1 MTKTIKEIEEIFR
14 NKRDDFLD
22 EEFLAEVK
30 SDKRKGVQLLYSK
43 WLKNK
48 TEEKK
53 LKDKFEQMSIYENGL
68 AYQNIQR
75 IAGVDEVGRGP
86 LAGPVVCAAVILGE
100 NFFLPGLNDSKALSE
115 KKREQL
121 YEYIMDHALSVGIGS
136 ASATEIDELNIYQA
150 TKLAMTR
157 AVKQLEISPEYLLID
172 AMELPLSI
180 PQTSIIKGD
189 AKSIS
194 IAASSIIAKVTRDR
208 YMKELGEKY
217 PQYGFES
224 HMGYGTSQ
232 HIQAI
237 EKYGVIEEHRRSFA
251 PVKDLFQ
258 LV

>member
-1 MTKTIKEIEEIFR
+1 M
-14 NKRDDFLD
+14 NL
-22 EEFLAEVK
+22 K
-30 SDKRKGVQLLYSK
+30 SKIS
-43 WLKNK
+43 
-48 TEEKK
+48 
-53 LKDKFEQMSIYENGL
+53 
-68 AYQNIQR
+68 
-75 IAGVDEVGRGP
+75 RGP

>member
-14 NKRDDFLD
+14 NSEEVFG
-22 EEFLAEVK
+22 EEFLDEVK

-43 WLKNK
+43 WLRRKE
-48 TEEKK
+48 EEKK
-53 LKDKFEQMSIYENGL
+53 LKDKFEQMSVFENEL
-68 AYQNIQR
+68 RYQNIHR

-100 NFFLPGLNDSKALSE
+100 NFFLPGINDSKALSE
-115 KKREQL
+115 KRRDQF
-121 YEYIMDHALSVGIGS
+121 YEYIMEHAQSVGVGS
-136 ASATEIDELNIYQA
+136 ASAKEIDEINIYQA

-157 AVKQLEISPEYLLID
+157 AIKKLDVSPEYLLSD
-172 AMELPLSI
+172 AMELPLPI
-180 PQTSIIKGD
+180 PQKSIIKGD

-194 IAASSIIAKVTRDR
+194 IAASSIVAKVTRDR

-232 HIQAI
+232 HLQTI
-237 EKYGVIEEHRRSFA
+237 ERYGVIDEHRRSFA
-251 PVKDLFQ
+251 PVKELFQ
-258 LV
+258 IV

>member
-1 MTKTIKEIEEIFR
+1 MPKTIKEIEEIFR
-14 NKRDDFLD
+14 NSKEDLS
-22 EEFLAEVK
+22 EEFFAEIK
-30 SDKRKGVQLLYSK
+30 GDKRKGVQTLYSK

-48 TEEKK
+48 EEAKK
-53 LKDKFEQMSIYENGL
+53 LKDKFDQMSIYENEL
-68 AYQNIQR
+68 RRQNINM

-86 LAGPVVCAAVILGE
+86 LAGPVVTAAVILGE
-100 NFFLPGLNDSKALSE
+100 DFFLPGLNDSKALSE
-115 KKREQL
+115 KKREQY
-121 YEYIMDHALSVGIGS
+121 YEYILEHALSVGIGS
-136 ASATEIDELNIYQA
+136 ASAIEIDEVNIYQA

-157 AVKQLEISPEYLLID
+157 AIKQLGISPEYLLID

-180 PQTSIIKGD
+180 PQKSIIKGD
-189 AKSIS
+189 ANSIS

-232 HIQAI
+232 HLQSI
-237 EKYGVIEEHRRSFA
+237 EKYGVIGEHRRSFA
-251 PVKDLFQ
+251 PVKEFFQ

>member
-14 NKRDDFLD
+14 NGEDLLGEK
-22 EEFLAEVK
+22 FLAEVK
-30 SDKRKGVQLLYSK
+30 SDQRKGVQLLYSK

-48 TEEKK
+48 EEERK
-53 LKDKFEQMSIYENGL
+53 LKDKFEQMSIYENEL
-68 AYQNIQR
+68 RCQHINR

-100 NFFLPGLNDSKALSE
+100 NFYLPGINDSKAISE
-115 KKREQL
+115 KKREQF
-121 YEYIMDHALSVGIGS
+121 YEYIMKNARSVGIGS
-136 ASATEIDELNIYQA
+136 ASANEIDELNIYQA

-157 AVKQLEISPEYLLID
+157 AIQQLEIPPEYLLID
-172 AMELPLSI
+172 AMKLPLSI
-180 PQTSIIKGD
+180 PQKSIIKGD

-194 IAASSIIAKVTRDR
+194 IAAGSIVAKVTRDR

-224 HMGYGTSQ
+224 HRGYGTSQ
-232 HIQAI
+232 HLQAI

>member
-14 NKRDDFLD
+14 SSEDFFN

-48 TEEKK
+48 AEEKK
-53 LKDKFEQMSIYENGL
+53 LKDKFEQMSIYENEL
-68 AYQNIQR
+68 RHQHIHR

-100 NFFLPGLNDSKALSE
+100 KFFLPGINDSKAISE
-115 KKREQL
+115 KKREL
-121 YEYIMDHALSVGIGS
+121 FYEYIIENAMSVGIGS
-136 ASATEIDELNIYQA
+136 ASAIEIDELNIYQA

-157 AVKQLEISPEYLLID
+157 AIKKLEISPEYLLID

-180 PQTSIIKGD
+180 PQKSIIKGD

-194 IAASSIIAKVTRDR
+194 IAASSVVAKVTRDR
-208 YMKELGEKY
+208 YMKELGKKY

-232 HIQAI
+232 HLQAI

>member
-1 MTKTIKEIEEIFR
+1 MTKTIKEIEQIFR
-14 NKRDDFLD
+14 NSEDFLG

-30 SDKRKGVQLLYSK
+30 SDERKGVQLLYSK

-48 TEEKK
+48 EEDKK
-53 LKDKFEQMSIYENGL
+53 LKDKFEQMSIYENEL
-68 AYQNIQR
+68 RHQNIHM

-100 NFFLPGLNDSKALSE
+100 DFFLPGLNDSKALSE
-115 KKREQL
+115 KKRDQF
-121 YEYIMDHALSVGIGS
+121 YDYITRHALSVGIGS
-136 ASATEIDELNIYQA
+136 ASAKEIDELNIYQA

-157 AVKQLEISPEYLLID
+157 AIEQLEILPEYLLID
-172 AMELPLSI
+172 AIELPLLV
-180 PQTSIIKGD
+180 PQKSIIKGD

-194 IAASSIIAKVTRDR
+194 IAASSIVAKVTRDR
-208 YMKELGEKY
+208 YMKKLGEKY

-232 HIQAI
+232 HLQAI
-237 EKYGVIEEHRRSFA
+237 EKYGAIEEHRRSFA
-251 PVKDLFQ
+251 PIKELFQ